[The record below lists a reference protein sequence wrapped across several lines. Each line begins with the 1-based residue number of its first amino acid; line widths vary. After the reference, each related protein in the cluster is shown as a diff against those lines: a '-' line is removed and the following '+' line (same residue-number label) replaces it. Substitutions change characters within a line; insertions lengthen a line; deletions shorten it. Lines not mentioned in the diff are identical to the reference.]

1 MQKQN
6 TKAEAACYVFRA
18 MTPSLCQRVHHV
30 DPVVNGSIQVTLRLR
45 SWRTCVIFIS
55 FGAPG
60 MLNCIISVD
69 QWGSGASFGLILNLA
84 GKRWWLF
91 RLYSMP
97 FGEWQDNWSSCQ
109 FSGIHTV
116 TGHSRLPKVAG
127 RKMPACY
134 FWVVFTVQYSQR
146 ELETT
151 SGSYCTYLSEQLG
164 WESCCGEVEGQKGC
178 RLGEPHLPKQSNG
191 VNS

>member
-1 MQKQN
+1 MQKQS

-84 GKRWWLF
+84 G
-91 RLYSMP
+91 Y
-97 FGEWQDNWSSCQ
+97 
-109 FSGIHTV
+109 
-116 TGHSRLPKVAG
+116 
-127 RKMPACY
+127 
-134 FWVVFTVQYSQR
+134 VQCNHVY
-146 ELETT
+146 
-151 SGSYCTYLSEQLG
+151 
-164 WESCCGEVEGQKGC
+164 
-178 RLGEPHLPKQSNG
+178 KQSKNTWKLRLRLRKVFLFLTPTEIPAFQFKWLG
-191 VNS
+191 RRSLSSFDLGSNAYVSEKQQIHI